1 MGRFGQS
8 SVSTRAAISVIA
20 LYALLMQGVLASTA
34 QAGAFGPLGDITC
47 APGKTGP
54 QSPDGGDRH
63 SQALCCILACAA
75 SGAAYLATPFAASG
89 FPVRTAATFVWT
101 ARAEQAAGRER
112 LFHFEA
118 RGPPSQG

>member
-1 MGRFGQS
+1 MGRFRQS

-20 LYALLMQGVLASTA
+20 LYALLMQGLLASTA
-34 QAGAFGPLGDITC
+34 QAGAFGSLGDISC

-54 QSPDGGDRH
+54 ESPDGGDPH

-75 SGAAYLATPFAASG
+75 SGAAYLATPYAASG
-89 FPVRTAATFVWT
+89 SPARTAAAFVWT
-101 ARAEQAAGRER
+101 ARPRGATWREQR
-112 LFHFEA
+112 FHFAA